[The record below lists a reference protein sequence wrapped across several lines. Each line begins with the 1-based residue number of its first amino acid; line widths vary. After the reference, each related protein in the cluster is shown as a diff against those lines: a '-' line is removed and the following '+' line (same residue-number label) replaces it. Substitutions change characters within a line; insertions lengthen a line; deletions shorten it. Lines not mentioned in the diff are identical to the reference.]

1 MMQGVLVRVLAS
13 KQTCLRFGGMMQGFL
28 ACVLASEQTVD
39 CQDPNDIDEFDPN
52 MYYYQR
58 QEVSCSGS
66 VGSSCH
72 PPVHVVPSQ
81 SIARNLSSTRRSQTN
96 VPEKILA

>member
-1 MMQGVLVRVLAS
+1 MCVLAS

-66 VGSSCH
+66 VGGAKFEGRHGDHADRKADRRGQKDVSH
-72 PPVHVVPSQ
+72 MHV
-81 SIARNLSSTRRSQTN
+81 LSTRHGR
-96 VPEKILA
+96 AR